1 MSPSGVITPADIFEK
16 FGRHVSSPY
25 VAFLRRMGLHQVF
38 VRARQALVYDSEGR
52 EYIDCIAGY
61 GNLNLGHN
69 PPAIIKAVVEE
80 IRSQRPFNWPFV
92 SDAHASLAERLANC
106 FPGKLECCLV
116 VNSGAEAVD
125 SALKLV
131 RLATRKTKVISMNG
145 AWHGFTFGA
154 LSISEASMCRCFQP
168 LLEGITHVPYGD
180 ARAVEQAIDPE
191 TGAVFVEPIQ
201 AESGAVVPP
210 PGYLQEL
217 AEVCRR
223 RKVLL
228 VFDEI
233 KTGIGKTGRLFA
245 CEHEDVVPDIL
256 LAGKSLGGGLMPI
269 GVVLARRNIWGAVG
283 YSFPMSSSSGSGN
296 APACAAALATLDML
310 ARQNLCARATLRGQ
324 QLASGLRKI
333 VAAHSQ
339 VAAGYSGRGLLM
351 ALQTDN
357 LKNASA
363 IVTGCIKAGVLIM
376 MAFCDKTRILIEPP
390 LCITEAQMETVIST
404 LGQAVKRASA
414 G

>member
-80 IRSQRPFNWPFV
+80 IRSPRPFNWPFV

-106 FPGKLECCLV
+106 FPGKLDCCLV

-217 AEVCRR
+217 AEVWLEN
-223 RKVLL
+223 K
-228 VFDEI
+228 E
-233 KTGIGKTGRLFA
+233 GKRVG
-245 CEHEDVVPDIL
+245 P
-256 LAGKSLGGGLMPI
+256 
-269 GVVLARRNIWGAVG
+269 GVVGELVVRGRHVMRGYWEAPELTASRYRPGPLPGERLCYTGDLFRMDEDGCMYFVG
-283 YSFPMSSSSGSGN
+283 RKDDIIKSRGEKV
-296 APACAAALATLDML
+296 AP
-310 ARQNLCARATLRGQ
+310 
-324 QLASGLRKI
+324 KE
-333 VAAHSQ
+333 V
-339 VAAGYSGRGLLM
+339 
-351 ALQTDN
+351 
-357 LKNASA
+357 
-363 IVTGCIKAGVLIM
+363 
-376 MAFCDKTRILIEPP
+376 
-390 LCITEAQMETVIST
+390 ETVIYGLAGVVEVIVLGVPDPI
-404 LGQAVKRASA
+404 LGQAVKAVIVKDGSPLTASNVLA
-414 G
+414 HCKANLEDFMVPKYVEFRDELPKSPSGKVKRGAL